1 VSVDPAEAVRAL
13 RERLGHRALEDLR
26 AEAAAKAIA
35 PDLAKALRR
44 AGATRVVL
52 FGSLVDGSFRRSSD
66 IDLAVAGL
74 SEPTLARLERE
85 LTLLAGRSV
94 ELANLELMP
103 TPLRESIDRFG
114 VELP

>member
-1 VSVDPAEAVRAL
+1 VRVDPTEAVRAL
-13 RERLGHRALEDLR
+13 RERLGRRPPEDLR

-35 PDLAKALRR
+35 PDLARSLRR

-52 FGSLVDGSFRRSSD
+52 FGSMVDASFRSGSD

-74 SEPTLARLERE
+74 TEPILARLERE

-103 TPLRESIDRFG
+103 APLRASIERFG

>member
-1 VSVDPAEAVRAL
+1 MDPIQAVRAL
-13 RERLGHRALEDLR
+13 RERLGHRPPEDLR
-26 AEAAAKAIA
+26 AEAAAKGIA

-52 FGSLVDGSFRRSSD
+52 FGSLIDGSFRQHSD
-66 IDLAVAGL
+66 IDLAVGGL
-74 SEPTLARLERE
+74 TEPVLARLERE

-94 ELANLELMP
+94 ELANLEFMP
-103 TPLRESIDRFG
+103 APLRASIERFG